1 MCTGGL
7 VGAAIAGGGF
17 ILSYTRLRMA
27 TTRDYYE
34 ILGLARGA
42 SDDEIKRSFR
52 KLAQQWHP
60 DVNTSAE
67 ADLRFKEINEAYQVL
82 SDPQRRQAYDVFG
95 HAGVGGASGE
105 GFDPFG
111 GFAGGTSFNGFGD
124 LFDAFF
130 GGAAGGMGRRQRV
143 PTGADLRYDLQLT
156 FAESISG
163 AETEIEFTALARCET
178 CGGTGAE
185 PGTQPMTCPRCGG
198 TGELRAVRAT
208 MLGQIVNVTMCDRCH
223 GTGKVVE
230 TPCHTCRGDGR
241 VERKR
246 HLRVTVPAGIDDGH
260 QIRLTGEGEAA
271 PRGGAPG
278 NLYVVAHVARHP
290 LLRRQDSELFYELS
304 LSITQA
310 ALGASVSV
318 PTADGEETVDIRP
331 GTQAGSEIRLRGRGV
346 PHLRRPG
353 VRGDVHVLVEVHVP
367 SRLTHRQRE
376 LLEQLAVEMDEVEEA
391 ADETAPADQAD
402 GAARVK
408 PATRRRPRRPG
419 LRDRLRDAIS

>member
-1 MCTGGL
+1 
-7 VGAAIAGGGF
+7 
-17 ILSYTRLRMA
+17 MA

-34 ILGLARGA
+34 ILGVARGA
-42 SDDEIKRSFR
+42 TDEEIKRSFR

-60 DVNTSAE
+60 DVNTSNE

-82 SDPQRRQAYDVFG
+82 SDPQRRQAYDMFG
-95 HAGVGGASGE
+95 HAGVGGAGQ

-111 GFAGGTSFNGFGD
+111 GFGGQAGFGGFGD

-130 GGAAGGMGRRQRV
+130 GGAAGGAGRRQRV
-143 PTGADLRYDLQLT
+143 PTGADLRYDLRLT
-156 FAESISG
+156 FAESING
-163 AETEIEFTALARCET
+163 AEKEIEFTALARCET
-178 CGGTGAE
+178 CNGSGAE
-185 PGTQPMTCPRCGG
+185 PGTQPVTCPRCSG
-198 TGELRAVRAT
+198 TGELRAVRST

-246 HLRVTVPAGIDDGH
+246 RLRVTVPAGIDDGH

-271 PRGGAPG
+271 PRGGVPG
-278 NLYVVAHVARHP
+278 SLYVVAHVAPHP
-290 LLRRQDSELFYELS
+290 LLRRQDTELYYELE

-310 ALGASVSV
+310 ALGASVRV

-346 PHLRRPG
+346 PHLRRAG
-353 VRGDVHVLVEVHVP
+353 ARGDVHVLVDVRVP
-367 SRLTHRQRE
+367 TRLSNRQRE
-376 LLEQLAVEMDEVEEA
+376 LLEQLAAEMGEAEET
-391 ADETAPADQAD
+391 ADETLPAD
-402 GAARVK
+402 GAAGAPRPK
-408 PATRRRPRRPG
+408 QAPRRRGRRPG